1 MRKIIENLVYIVL
14 SSLAFYI
21 AKCFLGD
28 KTNDISVVS
37 YFIMI
42 VFATFVVLILYD
54 FMIMFVSRILK
65 NMLYDRTVKKIEN
78 IEITKVLRCIKI
90 NYLVSFINYYVRLY
104 WVRIGFGEK
113 KEIYSYIWFSNFKYK
128 IEILMKWIFSP
139 PVLISAAYVF
149 VLKNNIKTYDFSF
162 LLKLIEISIVDLKIK
177 NMWEFIERVPV
188 IISMLPLL
196 LIFYRVGNRNRIKSI
211 VFEKKNKNKKIVIYK
226 IFELSSYF
234 EEGIYKISKNMET
247 LLRKQN
253 FIAGKRLENEIEN
266 YCEISGRNNFVSMDF
281 CHAFD
286 EIEMADEIEKIVKEL
301 FCRDNIKYFEE
312 FSFYSYRFRVLY
324 STLSFDY
331 AYDFKNNNKHGTS
344 LYLLLN
350 PSKYIQD
357 ILQISKDSNKRKA
370 SDDYEKLLFEKKSS
384 FSKDIYD
391 ALELLFYIGLFV
403 AEFNCFIKNGS
414 TEALIREIADKSK

>member
-78 IEITKVLRCIKI
+78 IEITRVLRCIKI

-162 LLKLIEISIVDLKIK
+162 
-177 NMWEFIERVPV
+177 
-188 IISMLPLL
+188 
-196 LIFYRVGNRNRIKSI
+196 
-211 VFEKKNKNKKIVIYK
+211 
-226 IFELSSYF
+226 
-234 EEGIYKISKNMET
+234 
-247 LLRKQN
+247 
-253 FIAGKRLENEIEN
+253 
-266 YCEISGRNNFVSMDF
+266 
-281 CHAFD
+281 
-286 EIEMADEIEKIVKEL
+286 
-301 FCRDNIKYFEE
+301 
-312 FSFYSYRFRVLY
+312 
-324 STLSFDY
+324 
-331 AYDFKNNNKHGTS
+331 
-344 LYLLLN
+344 
-350 PSKYIQD
+350 
-357 ILQISKDSNKRKA
+357 
-370 SDDYEKLLFEKKSS
+370 
-384 FSKDIYD
+384 
-391 ALELLFYIGLFV
+391 
-403 AEFNCFIKNGS
+403 
-414 TEALIREIADKSK
+414 